1 MKRNIYIIAVA
12 VMQLL
17 AISCGNSDKEFA
29 KIVEERDSLRNINA
43 INALQL
49 ENHGRLMDV
58 INSTFDS
65 IAYQEDVIFIKK
77 EGEAPISKEEVKYN
91 ILQFESLLK
100 RQKERISQL
109 ERQLAEKQ
117 QEQNSADTDDLPKSL
132 KLLSHLREQIDVKD
146 KQIAQLKQ
154 ELDKKNVDM
163 ARLQSRF
170 NSQRTTIDSQN
181 ATINELNNR
190 SKKQREALA
199 RQDAML
205 NNGYVLIGAKD
216 DLKRKGIIT
225 KKGKL
230 ISEAVWD
237 RAKFAKVDIRTWTE
251 ISFTAKRPRILTHM
265 PASSYELTTTGSG
278 NFTLKVKNPSE
289 FWRISNYLVIQ
300 TN

>member
-12 VMQLL
+12 IVQVL
-17 AISCGNSDKEFA
+17 AVSCGNSDKEIA
-29 KIVEERDSLRNINA
+29 KIVEERDSLRSVNA

-77 EGEAPISKEEVKYN
+77 EGETPISKEEVKYN

-117 QEQNSADTDDLPKSL
+117 QEQKSADTDDLPKSL
-132 KLLSHLREQIDVKD
+132 KLLSHLREQIDAKD

-163 ARLQSRF
+163 ARLQTRF

-230 ISEAVWD
+230 VSEAVWD